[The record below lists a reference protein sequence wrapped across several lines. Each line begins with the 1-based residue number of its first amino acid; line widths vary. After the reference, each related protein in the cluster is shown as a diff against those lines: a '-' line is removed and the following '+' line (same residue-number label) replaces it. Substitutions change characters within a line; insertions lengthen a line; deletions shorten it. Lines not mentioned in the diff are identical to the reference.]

1 MSWSIKIWSIDHSQR
16 ILIRWL
22 QHVWTNLVGNFS
34 LLGQDLMTVVTA
46 TSEFIK
52 AACIVMIL
60 NTLIEWKETK
70 RTVMISKNENILVY
84 LTQYS
89 KLTSFSENKILKY
102 DKWRSWKFVENACPK
117 SSSTYKKVNLFQQYL
132 QCHKKIQKNKGI
144 IVNWV
149 FRRII

>member
-1 MSWSIKIWSIDHSQR
+1 M
-16 ILIRWL
+16 
-22 QHVWTNLVGNFS
+22 WTNLVGNFS

-70 RTVMISKNENILVY
+70 RTVMISKIENILVY

-89 KLTSFSENKILKY
+89 RLTKFSENKILKY
-102 DKWRSWKFVENACPK
+102 DKWRSWKFVENACSK
-117 SSSTYKKVNLFQQYL
+117 SSSTYKRWIYFNNIYSDIKRF
-132 QCHKKIQKNKGI
+132 KRT
-144 IVNWV
+144 
-149 FRRII
+149 RRLLSIECFED